1 MAISSGMSRRLA
13 KIEERLRAGGSVE
26 QQLRERIFREYQKL
40 LLRNPD
46 VVEFLRVKAA
56 GNDAEL
62 CDIPR
67 QGGEAEPWEIIQ

>member
-1 MAISSGMSRRLA
+1 MAISSGMSRRLT

-26 QQLRERIFREYQKL
+26 QQLRERIRLEYTKL

-46 VVEFLRVKAA
+46 VVEFLRVKSA

-67 QGGEAEPWEIIQ
+67 QQGEAEPWEVQ

>member
-1 MAISSGMSRRLA
+1 M
-13 KIEERLRAGGSVE
+13 E
-26 QQLRERIFREYQKL
+26 QQLRERILREYQKL

-46 VVEFLRVKAA
+46 VVEFLRVKSA

-67 QGGEAEPWEIIQ
+67 QEGEAEQWEVQ